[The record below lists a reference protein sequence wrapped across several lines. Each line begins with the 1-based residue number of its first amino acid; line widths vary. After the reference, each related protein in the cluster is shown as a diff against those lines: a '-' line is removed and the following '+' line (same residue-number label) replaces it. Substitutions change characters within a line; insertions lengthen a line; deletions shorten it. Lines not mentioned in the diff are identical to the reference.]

1 MKNDI
6 TTIDDIKLLVD
17 SFYGKVREDDLLADI
32 FNNNTEDR
40 FLQHFEKMYRF
51 L

>member
-17 SFYGKVREDDLLADI
+17 SFYDNLAPDYEI
-32 FNNNTEDR
+32 QYIIMVFGS
-40 FLQHFEKMYRF
+40 
-51 L
+51 